1 MTKIHA
7 TALFLL
13 ALTLLSAPPLLAAE
27 RMKSGQWEFTS
38 THQGRPAQTFKHCM
52 TPADAASVN
61 GDAKAGRAA
70 AEKSAGNKCALKEYK
85 IAGDTVT
92 YTLACD
98 TKTISSTVTYHGDS
112 FEGVLTT
119 KSAGKEDVT
128 RVKAR
133 YLGACP

>member
-1 MTKIHA
+1 MKIQA
-7 TALFLL
+7 KALLSLFS
-13 ALTLLSAPPLLAAE
+13 LTLLSAPALLAAE
-27 RMKSGQWEFTS
+27 RMKSGEWEFTS
-38 THQGRPAQTFKHCM
+38 TNQGQPAHTFKHCI
-52 TPADAASVN
+52 TAAEAASVN
-61 GDAKAGRAA
+61 GDAKAGRGA

-85 IAGDTVT
+85 IVGDTVT

-98 TKTISSTVTYHGDS
+98 TRTISSTATYHGNS

-119 KSAGKEDVT
+119 KSPGKNAVT